1 MKSGRAVVEQERR
14 RIKCGLTEWK
24 HRAPEPK
31 AVRTGGSGG
40 SLWVQHSTAACL
52 CRVLRD
58 PVAFPRYLTVLRDP
72 VAFPRYLTVTQ
83 VVPETLTRLECCNKR
98 MGFLCS
104 LNSNP
109 FLCDSLL
116 TGIEIPS
123 EEPGSLHLHACV
135 CTPVCACLCVHACV
149 CLLA

>member
-1 MKSGRAVVEQERR
+1 MKSGRAVVQERR

-31 AVRTGGSGG
+31 AVSTGGGGG

-58 PVAFPRYLTVLRDP
+58 PVAFPRYLTM
-72 VAFPRYLTVTQ
+72 TQ
-83 VVPETLTRLECCNKR
+83 VVPETLTRLGCCNKR

-104 LNSNP
+104 LNSTP
-109 FLCDSLL
+109 FLWDSLL

-123 EEPGSLHLHACV
+123 EEPGSFHLHACV
-135 CTPVCACLCVHACV
+135 CTPVCARLCVHACIIQ
-149 CLLA
+149 